1 MDKKGLF
8 GINTAILIIAVALMI
23 VGVWTISKWE
33 VTGNVVD
40 KIEKMAGDNMGETV
54 LIKTSMGDIIVELNS
69 KDAPIT
75 TENFL
80 SYVDSEFY
88 DNLIFHRVMDGFM
101 VQGGGFDISGKQKE
115 THAPIKLESNNGLKN
130 SKYTIAM
137 ARTNVPDSATSQF
150 FINVEDNYPL
160 DYSINNPGYAVFG
173 KVINGEEVVDKIKKV
188 ETSTR
193 NGQANWPV
201 DDVLIY
207 SIRRM

>member
-1 MDKKGLF
+1 
-8 GINTAILIIAVALMI
+8 
-23 VGVWTISKWE
+23 
-33 VTGNVVD
+33 
-40 KIEKMAGDNMGETV
+40 MGETV